1 MGFDPWVACP
11 GSSIMT
17 RSDIIL
23 LRCSMLELLDT
34 GRMAHK
40 VGKWRGAVA
49 IAYAFGLAIGAI
61 LTDKLTDLILTFG
74 KAVVITGTSNP
85 LVWIA
90 VGLDVAAML
99 LMMFGIWQLYRDF
112 EHGDYQEEAE
122 RYKREGW

>member
-1 MGFDPWVACP
+1 
-11 GSSIMT
+11 
-17 RSDIIL
+17 
-23 LRCSMLELLDT
+23 
-34 GRMAHK
+34 MAHK

-49 IAYAFGLAIGAI
+49 IAYAFGLAIGATLI
-61 LTDKLTDLILTFG
+61 DKLTDLVPTIG
-74 KAVVITGTSNP
+74 KAVVTTGTSNP

-99 LMMFGIWQLYRDF
+99 LALFGTWQLYRDF